1 MNESEPALDPKM
13 QRRWIAGIC
22 AFTGFWG
29 ILTGFAVF
37 ILIRTGDFSNPL
49 TFVVGLCVAAAASF
63 VVEALRESVRG
74 EITVRPTRRV
84 GSIVGT
90 IVTLIVFELF
100 ILAVHN
106 AADIFGDDATVE
118 ALRDALLG
126 PVARTSASAPID
138 LIVLAVIWLV
148 TGTIVGLALGLL
160 IVREPGDQPLRERIV
175 RGGATG
181 VVAAIVAAPV
191 LVFVYVLLWRLGLAV
206 QLAFTDQTTLAA
218 HYASIMLRVGEMHV
232 DGPATIV
239 PYAGIFVVFGFLK
252 LWLWSTAGKIA
263 VVALIATLVIV
274 GRRFGEWRPLG
285 IVLAGCAAGVVAP
298 LFADIGDVVRLALLA
313 AVVWF
318 VPGLVLG
325 LAAPLLEEPSDRAR
339 FWSAIA
345 TLLGAIVAVLTIVR
359 WHDLASRDALFVT
372 LAIAFFGSA
381 LLFTRFRDLREFW
394 PALALCLATIAASL
408 TFLLVSLTASFQGVL
423 AEVAS
428 IDSLPAS
435 IEPAND
441 VRKLD
446 ADVAGVA
453 IAWHASARGES
464 PTDDPSALADAFR
477 NVDTLSRADR
487 DALIEAQRGAL
498 LALRTHAE
506 AQLVAVAQRAGS
518 PVSLTAAGAN
528 DDATVIRFR
537 DAFERREDA
546 MSDADLARYRAST
559 SERVRKQISD
569 DDLQREHDAV
579 DVRIAVDRV
588 LTTGAVLADVAAIE
602 AEDATTEQHA
612 ADERRFSASAVPEQL
627 EGCLAGSFAFW
638 VTVGLLSGWAIRRE
652 QNATEAA

>member
-1 MNESEPALDPKM
+1 VVNESEPALDPKM

-106 AADIFGDDATVE
+106 AADIFGDDAKVE

-126 PVARTSASAPID
+126 PVARTSASAPTD
-138 LIVLAVIWLV
+138 LIVLAVIRLV

-160 IVREPGDQPLRERIV
+160 IVREPGDQPLRERIA

-206 QLAFTDQTTLAA
+206 QLAFTDQTKLAA

-232 DGPATIV
+232 DGPAMIV
-239 PYAGIFVVFGFLK
+239 PYAGIFVVFGFLE

-298 LFADIGDVVRLALLA
+298 LFADIGDVFRLALLA

-345 TLLGAIVAVLTIVR
+345 TRSSLRSPSRSSDRRCSSRASATCASFGPR
-359 WHDLASRDALFVT
+359 WRSASR
-372 LAIAFFGSA
+372 
-381 LLFTRFRDLREFW
+381 R
-394 PALALCLATIAASL
+394 
-408 TFLLVSLTASFQGVL
+408 
-423 AEVAS
+423 
-428 IDSLPAS
+428 
-435 IEPAND
+435 
-441 VRKLD
+441 
-446 ADVAGVA
+446 
-453 IAWHASARGES
+453 
-464 PTDDPSALADAFR
+464 
-477 NVDTLSRADR
+477 SRHR
-487 DALIEAQRGAL
+487 
-498 LALRTHAE
+498 
-506 AQLVAVAQRAGS
+506 
-518 PVSLTAAGAN
+518 
-528 DDATVIRFR
+528 
-537 DAFERREDA
+537 
-546 MSDADLARYRAST
+546 
-559 SERVRKQISD
+559 
-569 DDLQREHDAV
+569 
-579 DVRIAVDRV
+579 
-588 LTTGAVLADVAAIE
+588 
-602 AEDATTEQHA
+602 
-612 ADERRFSASAVPEQL
+612 
-627 EGCLAGSFAFW
+627 
-638 VTVGLLSGWAIRRE
+638 
-652 QNATEAA
+652 